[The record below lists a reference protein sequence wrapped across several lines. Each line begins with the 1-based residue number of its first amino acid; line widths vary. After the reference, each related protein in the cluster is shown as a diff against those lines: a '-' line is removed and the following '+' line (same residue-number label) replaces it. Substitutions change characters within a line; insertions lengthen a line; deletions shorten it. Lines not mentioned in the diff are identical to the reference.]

1 LFDRNGDGTIDY
13 DEFLRGVIG
22 EMNDFRKTLAM
33 KAFSIMDIDKSG
45 ILDIN
50 DIRQKYNAKMHP
62 DVIAKKRTED
72 EILYD
77 FLDTFEAHHSNNKE
91 D

>member
-1 LFDRNGDGTIDY
+1 
-13 DEFLRGVIG
+13 
-22 EMNDFRKTLAM
+22 M